1 MDKID
6 GSPPLPL
13 NNLIGQGQSPA
24 ADRPATQPTQTGVEG
39 GTDTSAAKDRLT
51 IDGATRALRTA
62 EATLGDSVPVDSEK
76 VARIRQ
82 AIADGS
88 YEVNADRIT
97 DKLLDLENSL
107 YQK

>member
-24 ADRPATQPTQTGVEG
+24 ADRPANQTTPSGIEG
-39 GTDTSAAKDRLT
+39 GPNTSAGKDRLT
-51 IDGATRALRTA
+51 IDGTTRALRTA
-62 EATLGDSVPVDSEK
+62 EATLGDGVPVDSEK

-82 AIADGS
+82 AVADGS
-88 YEVNADRIT
+88 YEINADRIT
-97 DKLLDLENSL
+97 DRLLDLENSL